1 MASSSIILRVGI
13 NALLCT
19 STMFQTNSQSG
30 SKGFS
35 FPRSETS
42 GFVDLL
48 SKTSFDFGLE
58 RVARGWRGK

>member
-1 MASSSIILRVGI
+1 MASSSIILRVKI
-13 NALLCT
+13 SALLCT
-19 STMFQTNSQSG
+19 STMFQINSQSG

-35 FPRSETS
+35 LPRSETS

-58 RVARGWRGK
+58 RVARRGGGK